1 MEQTR
6 LTAEPSSSKP
16 LIATL
21 AISPSAQSYF
31 NQLRRQHF
39 PAKRN
44 YLDAHLTLF
53 HALPD
58 QPRIVEDLEKLAKNQ
73 QPFDVTAQAIIS
85 LGNGT
90 AFKIISPELPLLHQK
105 LQKSWFEFLTNQ
117 DRQKRNFHITIQNKV
132 ESADAKKLQAD
143 MAQSFEPFS
152 FTIHGIQLWR
162 YLDGP
167 WQYLTRFDFNNN
179 AALKTKPAPA
189 EM

>member
-6 LTAEPSSSKP
+6 LPGDQSKP

-21 AISPSAQSYF
+21 AMSLPAQSYF

-39 PAKRN
+39 PASRN
-44 YLDAHLTLF
+44 YLNAHLTLF

-58 QPRIVEDLEKLAKNQ
+58 QSLIWDDLTQFVKDKQ
-73 QPFDVTAQAIIS
+73 SFDVTAQTIVS

-90 AFKIISPELPLLHQK
+90 AIKIVSPELPLLYQK
-105 LQKSWFEFLTNQ
+105 LQKNWFDILTNQ

-132 ESADAKKLQAD
+132 EPQSAKKLQTD
-143 MAQSFEPFS
+143 MAQDFEPFR

-167 WQYLTRFDFNNN
+167 WEYLDRFDF
-179 AALKTKPAPA
+179 
-189 EM
+189 EHVSIM